1 MNLELL
7 FSHSFDTFKVFNK
20 LDIQQASLT
29 NNNSPKSVW
38 QILSHLIIWQDYQI
52 NQMCDITTENINE
65 IDTWV
70 ADKNISDQSILND
83 NIAKF
88 EKQIERVKIELTK
101 MTIKQKDIEQ
111 KLKIVQDL
119 TVHLSFHLGEIVLLM
134 RQNGHYPMPNEMTA
148 FLTAEQNANY

>member
-1 MNLELL
+1 MNIESL

-52 NQMCDITTENINE
+52 NHLCDITTENINE

-70 ADKNISDQSILND
+70 SDRNISDQSILHD
-83 NIAKF
+83 NLSKF

-101 MTIKQKDIEQ
+101 MTIEQKDIEQ

-134 RQNGHYPMPNEMTA
+134 RQNGHYPMPNEMA
-148 FLTAEQNANY
+148 DFLTSE

>member
-1 MNLELL
+1 MKLDSL
-7 FSHSFDTFKVFNK
+7 FVDSFDTFKVFNK

-38 QILSHLIIWQDYQI
+38 QILNHIIIWQDYQL
-52 NQMCDITTENINE
+52 NKLYDITTEDINE

-70 ADKNISDQSILND
+70 TDKSVADQSVLND

-88 EKQIERVKIELTK
+88 EKQIKKFKVELTK
-101 MTIKQKDIEQ
+101 MTTDQKDFEQ

-119 TVHLSFHLGEIVLLM
+119 TVHLSFHLGEIVLIM
-134 RQNGHYPMPNEMTA
+134 RQNGHYPMSSEMKA
-148 FLTAEQNANY
+148 FLTAE

>member
-1 MNLELL
+1 MNIESL

-52 NQMCDITTENINE
+52 NQLCNITTENINE

-70 ADKNISDQSILND
+70 ADRNISDQSILHD
-83 NIAKF
+83 NLSKF

-101 MTIKQKDIEQ
+101 MTIEQKDIEQ

-134 RQNGHYPMPNEMTA
+134 RQNGHYPMPNEMA
-148 FLTAEQNANY
+148 DFLTSE

>member
-1 MNLELL
+1 MNIESL

-38 QILSHLIIWQDYQI
+38 QILNHLIIWQDYQL
-52 NQMCDITTENINE
+52 NRLVDITTADINE
-65 IDTWV
+65 IDTWGV
-70 ADKNISDQSILND
+70 GKNITDQSMLSE

-88 EKQIERVKIELTK
+88 EKQIENVKVELGRMKTD
-101 MTIKQKDIEQ
+101 QKDIEQ

-119 TVHLSFHLGEIVLLM
+119 TVHLSFHLGEIVLIM
-134 RQNGHYPMPNEMTA
+134 RQNGHYPMPDEMKA
-148 FLTAEQNANY
+148 FLNAE